1 MNLKRKPPTVRQ
13 NHPKKPRPSD
23 EKTAASALLSLANLK
38 NNVGNTDDEIIAA
51 ETLLSF
57 GVDQDRVVSSTN
69 TEMSTVHSDHGVFP
83 VCTKEKE
90 SLTDV
95 TFVNVDQ
102 EFHEGN
108 EKSETLTIRSTQVIY
123 YLLSQS
129 YFIPKYQL

>member
-38 NNVGNTDDEIIAA
+38 NNVGKTDDEIIAA

-102 EFHEGN
+102 EFHEEGN

-123 YLLSQS
+123 LLSQS
-129 YFIPKYQL
+129 YFMPKYQL

>member
-1 MNLKRKPPTVRQ
+1 MDINWL
-13 NHPKKPRPSD
+13 KKPRPSD
-23 EKTAASALLSLANLK
+23 EKTAASALLSLANLE
-38 NNVGNTDDEIIAA
+38 NNVGKTDDEIIAA

-102 EFHEGN
+102 EFHEEGN

-123 YLLSQS
+123 LLSQS
-129 YFIPKYQL
+129 YFMPKYQL